1 MLQQVHVDDLS
12 SEGSALRLGWA
23 QSLGNVKIVKISLCF
38 FSASLQA
45 PCGYDKLSYSWRS
58 KKGTIF
64 HQSRGK
70 HYRWIGFVLLV
81 SRYILLVIAIKL
93 GTLLDL

>member
-1 MLQQVHVDDLS
+1 MHVCPNAIDIKRAIVNDAYEVTVFFLS
-12 SEGSALRLGWA
+12 KAKRPT
-23 QSLGNVKIVKISLCF
+23 QSFMSLCLLKL
-38 FSASLQA
+38 ANLQA

-70 HYRWIGFVLLV
+70 HYR
-81 SRYILLVIAIKL
+81 
-93 GTLLDL
+93 